1 MKFNEWNKVKLGE
14 VIQFNPPET
23 LKKGTIAKKVGMDK
37 LAPYQKKINGYEY
50 QEYKGGVKFR
60 NGDTLF
66 ARITPSLENGKTA
79 QVDILDKEEIG
90 FGSTEFIVWREKEG
104 KTINDFIYYLSISPE
119 IRDVAIKSMTGT
131 SGRQRVQL
139 DALKN
144 QTVILPPVEEQKAIA
159 DFLSSLDKK
168 IEVNN
173 QISAILEKIS
183 NTIFRHWFIDFEF
196 PNENGEPYKSS
207 GGEMV
212 ESDMGL
218 IPKGWKIGTVED
230 LGTVV
235 GGGTPS
241 KNREDYY
248 TENGIPWITPKD
260 LSNNKNRYI
269 SRGTI
274 DITEEGFN
282 NSSVRLLPR
291 GTVLFSSRAPI
302 GYIAIAK
309 NEVTT
314 NQGFKSII
322 PNENIGTEYV
332 YQFLKYNID
341 LIESRASGS
350 TFKEISGRE
359 LKKVPAIIPGKSVL
373 EKFNLITNSLGNL
386 IEKCEEET
394 QVLIN
399 IRDTL
404 LPKLISGEIRVPV
417 ENE

>member
-173 QISAILEKIS
+173 KISAILEKIS
-183 NTIFRHWFIDFEF
+183 KSWILNQWENRKLNCLTLFHNIICKAQFKWMDHIF
-196 PNENGEPYKSS
+196 
-207 GGEMV
+207 
-212 ESDMGL
+212 
-218 IPKGWKIGTVED
+218 
-230 LGTVV
+230 
-235 GGGTPS
+235 
-241 KNREDYY
+241 
-248 TENGIPWITPKD
+248 
-260 LSNNKNRYI
+260 
-269 SRGTI
+269 
-274 DITEEGFN
+274 
-282 NSSVRLLPR
+282 
-291 GTVLFSSRAPI
+291 
-302 GYIAIAK
+302 
-309 NEVTT
+309 
-314 NQGFKSII
+314 
-322 PNENIGTEYV
+322 
-332 YQFLKYNID
+332 
-341 LIESRASGS
+341 
-350 TFKEISGRE
+350 
-359 LKKVPAIIPGKSVL
+359 
-373 EKFNLITNSLGNL
+373 
-386 IEKCEEET
+386 
-394 QVLIN
+394 
-399 IRDTL
+399 
-404 LPKLISGEIRVPV
+404 
-417 ENE
+417 

>member
-37 LAPYQKKINGYEY
+37 LAPYQKKINGYEC

-144 QTVILPPVEEQKAIA
+144 HTVILPPVEEQKAIA

-173 QISAILEKIS
+173 QISAVLEKIAH
-183 NTIFRHWFIDFEF
+183 TIFKHWFIDFEF
-196 PNENGEPYKSS
+196 PDEKGNPYRSS
-207 GGEMV
+207 GGEFV
-212 ESDMGL
+212 LSESIKIPIGWKFRKLNEVVNIKYGKNLPTKNLLDNGFPVFGGNGKIGYFNEYLYEKPQVLVACRGAASGKVLTSLPYSFVTNNSLVLEYENGPLTFEYLKYYCLQNPFFQYVTGSAQPQITITNISNAPIL
-218 IPKGWKIGTVED
+218 IP
-230 LGTVV
+230 
-235 GGGTPS
+235 
-241 KNREDYY
+241 
-248 TENGIPWITPKD
+248 
-260 LSNNKNRYI
+260 NK
-269 SRGTI
+269 
-274 DITEEGFN
+274 
-282 NSSVRLLPR
+282 
-291 GTVLFSSRAPI
+291 TVLLKYSQI
-302 GYIAIAK
+302 
-309 NEVTT
+309 V
-314 NQGFKSII
+314 KSIEEKI
-322 PNENIGTEYV
+322 LLIKKEN
-332 YQFLKYNID
+332 KY
-341 LIESRASGS
+341 LS
-350 TFKEISGRE
+350 
-359 LKKVPAIIPGKSVL
+359 
-373 EKFNLITNSLGNL
+373 
-386 IEKCEEET
+386 
-394 QVLIN
+394 N

-404 LPKLISGEIRVPV
+404 LPKLMSGEIRVPV
-417 ENE
+417 ESD